1 MNSLFKE
8 LSQTFPIENVEP
20 YGEVL
25 VIPVKA
31 FKPEW
36 KSQLEA
42 EGVQTYTNAYMGQA
56 CFFLRK
62 KMQNQTVLE
71 AEKPQKPKNVWTKQE
86 EQLLLKLYNEGVAFN
101 EICKRLNKTRTQ
113 VMGKI
118 SSFKKQQ
125 KMKHAGNLKPQTL
138 KVESEANADPS
149 FRELLEACLTLY
161 PNHVNICRF
170 LLDKAGEMLKP

>member
-1 MNSLFKE
+1 MNGLFKE
-8 LSQTFPIENVEP
+8 LSQTFPLENVEP

-31 FKPEW
+31 FREEW
-36 KSQLEA
+36 RKQLEA
-42 EGVQTYTNAYMGQA
+42 EGVQVYSNAYMGQA

-118 SSFKKQQ
+118 SSFRRRQ
-125 KMKHAGNLKPQTL
+125 KTKETQNLS
-138 KVESEANADPS
+138 SERSGGSNPIQDLT
-149 FRELLEACLTLY
+149 FKELLEACLTLY
-161 PNHVNICRF
+161 PRHSKACLI
-170 LLDKAGEMLKP
+170 LLDKARELVKP

>member
-1 MNSLFKE
+1 MSLFKE
-8 LSQTFPIENVEP
+8 LAQSFPIENVEP

-31 FKPEW
+31 FKEEW
-36 KSQLEA
+36 KPRLES
-42 EGVQTYTNAYMGQA
+42 EGVQIYSNAYMGQA

-71 AEKPQKPKNVWTKQE
+71 AEKPKPKNVWTKQE
-86 EQLLLKLYNEGVAFN
+86 EQLFLKLYNEGVAFN

-125 KMKHAGNLKPQTL
+125 KMKEEPNDVQNLQNNDDFK
-138 KVESEANADPS
+138 
-149 FRELLEACLTLY
+149 ELLEAVLSLY
-161 PNHVNICRF
+161 PSHSKACMV
-170 LLDKAGEMLKP
+170 LLDKAKEMLSRE

>member
-1 MNSLFKE
+1 MNSLFEE
-8 LSQTFPIENVEP
+8 LTQTFPIETVEP

-25 VIPVKA
+25 IIPVKA
-31 FKPEW
+31 FREEW
-36 KSQLEA
+36 RKQLEA
-42 EGVQTYTNAYMGQA
+42 EGVQVYSNAYHGQA

-62 KMQNQTVLE
+62 KMQNQTVSE
-71 AEKPQKPKNVWTKQE
+71 AEKPKPKSVWTKE
-86 EQLLLKLYNEGVAFN
+86 EEALFLKLYNEGVGFN
-101 EICKRLNKTRTQ
+101 EICRRLGKTRTQ

>member
-1 MNSLFKE
+1 MNGLFKE
-8 LSQTFPIENVEP
+8 LSQTFPLENLEP

-42 EGVQTYTNAYMGQA
+42 EGVQTYTNAYRGQT

-62 KMQNQTVLE
+62 KTQNQTVLE
-71 AEKPQKPKNVWTKQE
+71 AEKPKPKNVWTREE
-86 EQLLLKLYNEGVAFN
+86 EQLLLKLVNEGVDFKMVC
-101 EICKRLNKTRTQ
+101 EKLGKTRMQ

-118 SSFKKQQ
+118 SSLKKKQKTKKTQ
-125 KMKHAGNLKPQTL
+125 NLS
-138 KVESEANADPS
+138 SERSGGSNPIQDLT
-149 FRELLEACLTLY
+149 FKELLEAVLSLY
-161 PNHVNICRF
+161 PRHSKACLI
-170 LLDKAGEMLKP
+170 LLDKARELVKP